1 MLTKLDLM
9 DSGTDAAQLLEGR
22 AGFGCGRALGYVGVV
37 NRSQQDINQGKQLVD
52 ARQHEQRFFES
63 HPAYARPAPCHA
75 NTGTP
80 QLVRR
85 LGLGLGLGLG

>member
-1 MLTKLDLM
+1 M
-9 DSGTDAAQLLEGR
+9 DSGTDAVDVLMGR
-22 AGFGCGRALGYVGVV
+22 VLPFKRGIFGVV

-85 LGLGLGLGLG
+85 